1 MSITS
6 ANAVIILNL
15 PGIFSTPQQLQQFA
29 ADNIFGVDPI
39 DASETAMGVDGNLT
53 GGFINVPTRQTFY
66 LMADSPSNFFFD
78 QWFAQQKAQ
87 QDTFNASGTVTL
99 RSIGTKFSMVNGF
112 LRSYQPIS
120 DAQKTL
126 KERKYII
133 EWQSALPNPT
143 N

>member
-6 ANAVIILNL
+6 ANAVLILTL
-15 PGIFSTPQQLQQFA
+15 PGVFSSPQQIQQFS
-29 ADNIFGVDPI
+29 ADDIFGVEEI
-39 DASETAMGVDGNLT
+39 EAAETAMGVDGNLT
-53 GGFINVPTRQTFY
+53 GGFVNVPTPQTIT
-66 LMADSPSNFFFD
+66 LMADSSSGFFFD

-87 QDTFNASGTVTL
+87 QDTFTASGTITL

-112 LRSYQPIS
+112 LRRYKPLP

-126 KERKYII
+126 KPRRFTI

-143 N
+143 S